1 MSQPAPLIACHGCD
15 LLLSKTEISTG
26 KKLFCPRCQS
36 PLYQKKI
43 DSVTKVL
50 AISIS
55 GLLVYI
61 PAVFLPLL
69 TLDTAGMTQNGSI
82 FDAFFSF
89 YQQQYYFVAVILFL
103 TSILFPLFK
112 LSLLLSV
119 ALQLKLRLYSRSL
132 PFLFRSTHYLDEW
145 GMPDV
150 YLIAIFVSIIKISSV
165 ASIQYNMGFF
175 CFLFLVLMTR
185 ASVSALD
192 PEIFWLKIE
201 QLQSSSNGGKK
212 YFND

>member
-15 LLLSKTEISTG
+15 LLLEKIEISPG
-26 KKLFCPRCQS
+26 KKLFCPRCNS

-50 AISIS
+50 AIAIS

-61 PAVFLPLL
+61 PAVFFPLL
-69 TLDTAGMTQNGSI
+69 TLDTAGMSQNGSI
-82 FDAFFSF
+82 FDAFLSF
-89 YQQQYYFVAVILFL
+89 YHQQYYFVAVILFL

-119 ALQLKLRLYSRSL
+119 ALQLKLRMSSRSL
-132 PFLFRSTHYLDEW
+132 PFLFRSAHYLDEW

-150 YLIAIFVSIIKISSV
+150 YLIAIFVSVIKISSV

-192 PEIFWLKIE
+192 PEIFWLQIE
-201 QLQSSSNGGKK
+201 EIQSGSNGKL
-212 YFND
+212 FND